1 MKPEEPVKNE
11 TVKESKKKKP
21 KPDPHKNSNKNVPDT
36 SKESTVDMVGIE
48 IKAVKAIT
56 LEEIAELKTDIV
68 AL

>member
-11 TVKESKKKKP
+11 PVRPKKKP
-21 KPDPHKNSNKNVPDT
+21 KPDPHKKSDKNMPDT
-36 SKESTVDMVGIE
+36 GKDSPVEVVGIE

-56 LEEIAELKTDIV
+56 QEEIAELKTDIV